1 MSTSLTTAERKQA
14 RMFNPTDAPVLDDR
28 TYNLTIG
35 GVVLYG
41 IIINA
46 LMCYYLAPAI
56 SAINPLVL
64 IIGYFV
70 LAIAGSLITYKSD
83 SPLVSF
89 LGYNLVVVPLGAVL
103 AVCVQGYN
111 SFVVTQ
117 AFILTAVI
125 TGVMLLLATAFP
137 GVFAAMGRM
146 LFAALLGSLVAG
158 LICMVFSFSSIALS
172 WVFAVIFSLYIGYD
186 WVKAQQYV
194 HTLDNAVDSALDIY
208 MDIVNL
214 FLRLL
219 IILGRNND

>member
-14 RMFNPTDAPVLDDR
+14 RMFNTAAAPVLDDR

-41 IIINA
+41 VIINA

-70 LAIAGSLITYKSD
+70 LAIAGSVITYKSD
-83 SPLVSF
+83 SPLISF
-89 LGYNLVVVPLGAVL
+89 LGYNLVAVPVGAVL
-103 AVCVQGYN
+103 TVCVQAYD
-111 SFVVTQ
+111 SSVVFQ

-137 GVFAAMGRM
+137 GVFAGMGRM
-146 LFAALLGSLVAG
+146 LFAALLGSLLAG
-158 LICMVFSFSSIALS
+158 VVCMIFSFTTIILS
-172 WVFAVIFSLYIGYD
+172 WVIAVIFSLYIGYD

-208 MDIVNL
+208 MDIINL

-219 IILGRNND
+219 VILGRNND

>member
-1 MSTSLTTAERKQA
+1 
-14 RMFNPTDAPVLDDR
+14 MFNTAAAPVLDDR

-41 IIINA
+41 VIINA

-64 IIGYFV
+64 IIGYFA
-70 LAIAGSLITYKSD
+70 LAIAGSVITYKSD
-83 SPLVSF
+83 SPLISF
-89 LGYNLVVVPLGAVL
+89 LGYNLVAVPVGAVL
-103 AVCVQGYN
+103 TVCVQAYD
-111 SFVVTQ
+111 SSVIAQ

-137 GVFAAMGRM
+137 GVFAGMGRM
-146 LFAALLGSLVAG
+146 LFAALLGSLMAG
-158 LICMVFSFSSIALS
+158 VVCMIFSFTTIILS
-172 WVFAVIFSLYIGYD
+172 WVIAVIFSLYIGYD

-208 MDIVNL
+208 MDIINL

-219 IILGRNND
+219 VILGRNND